1 MYGKI
6 LVPLDGSML
15 SEGVLPYVRTLAR
28 GMSLPIEL
36 LRVRD
41 PLSGTPDAPFGQGG
55 EYLVE
60 LASSLAGFAD
70 VKCRTEVGDPART
83 IVDLAGAQPNN
94 LIAMATHG
102 TSGIQRWLLGSVAE
116 KVWHA
121 ATNDLLLV
129 RPGDGDTRSEAR
141 LNTVLVPL
149 DGSELAEKVLPTVAR
164 LAATLSL
171 TVVLVRVVLRVNIGV
186 PDAYLPLFGMNPP
199 MQNQIWAQESLA
211 ASRYLNEKE
220 EQLRAA
226 GLAGVSSSLIE
237 GHAGGAAAEIIDLAQ
252 ETPNELVAMST
263 HGQSGLGRWL
273 IGSVTER
280 VVRHSNRPVLV
291 IRSRS

>member
-6 LVPLDGSML
+6 LVPLDGSRL

-116 KVWHA
+116 KVLHA

-211 ASRYLNEKE
+211 ASRYLNGKE

-226 GLAGVSSSLIE
+226 GLAGVSSLLIE

-280 VVRHSNRPVLV
+280 VVRHSSRPVLV